1 MKNFKKE
8 FFSYITIIGL
18 ALLLAVNYYVFII
31 ENNFAPAGINGIA
44 TMLQYKTG
52 FSISYVSLIV
62 NIPLCVLFFF
72 LIEKGYGVKSLVFTL
87 VYSFA
92 YLQLQKSGFDFLQYN
107 AGGHDT
113 IFPVIISGVLSGIVA
128 GFALKNN
135 SSSGGMELISKII
148 NVKRPNTN
156 FFIIVFTINAIIAL
170 VSLFVYSDKGTVDYK
185 PVALCITYCF
195 VSNYVG
201 NYIIKG
207 TKTAYQFTVVTEH
220 PKEISEELTSVLRHG
235 VTEIA
240 AKGAYSQTNKTVL
253 LCVVNNTQIA
263 DFSKIIS
270 KYDNTFSYCET
281 VNETFGNFKRI
292 RK

>member
-1 MKNFKKE
+1 MKNFQKT
-8 FFSYITIIGL
+8 FCSYLIIIAL

-31 ENNFAPAGINGIA
+31 KNNFAPAGINGIA

-62 NIPLCVLFFF
+62 NLPLCLLFFF
-72 LIEKGYGVKSLVFTL
+72 LIEKEYAVKSAVFTI

-92 YLQLQKSGFDFLQYN
+92 YLYLQKSGLENIQYD

-148 NVKRPNTN
+148 NSKRPNTN
-156 FFIIVFTINAIIAL
+156 FFIVTFTLNAIIAL
-170 VSLFVYSDKGTVDYK
+170 VSLFVYSDKGYLDYK

-207 TKTAYQFTVVTEH
+207 TKSAYQFTVITEH
-220 PKEISEELTSVLRHG
+220 PEKIAEEVTKILRHG
-235 VTEIA
+235 VTKIA
-240 AKGAYSQTNKTVL
+240 AEGAYTHNSKTVL
-253 LCVVNNTQIA
+253 LCVVNSTQIS
-263 DFSKIIS
+263 DFRKIIA

-281 VNETFGNFKRI
+281 VNETFGNFKKI
-292 RK
+292 KK

>member
-1 MKNFKKE
+1 MKIFKKS
-8 FFSYITIIGL
+8 FLSYLVLIAL

-31 ENNFAPAGINGIA
+31 KNNFAPAGINGIA

-62 NIPLCVLFFF
+62 NIPLCALFFF
-72 LIEKGYGVKSLVFTL
+72 LIEKEYAVKSLVFTL

-92 YLQLQKSGFDFLQYN
+92 YLYLQKSGLENIQYN

-128 GFALKNN
+128 GYALKNN
-135 SSSGGMELISKII
+135 SASGGMELISKII
-148 NVKRPNTN
+148 NAKRPNTN
-156 FFIIVFTINAIIAL
+156 FFIITFTLNAIVAL
-170 VSLFVYSDKGTVDYK
+170 VSLFVYSDKGFIDYK

-207 TKTAYQFTVVTEH
+207 TKSAYQFTVITEH
-220 PKEISEELTSVLRHG
+220 PDEITQDVTKILKHG
-235 VTEIA
+235 VTKITAE
-240 AKGAYSQTNKTVL
+240 GAYTHNSKTVL
-253 LCVVNNTQIA
+253 LCVVNSTQIA
-263 DFSKIIS
+263 DFRKIIA

-281 VNETFGNFKRI
+281 VNETFGNFKKI
-292 RK
+292 KK

>member
-1 MKNFKKE
+1 ML
-8 FFSYITIIGL
+8 IAL

-31 ENNFAPAGINGIA
+31 KNNFAPAGINGIA

-62 NIPLCVLFFF
+62 NIPLCALFFF
-72 LIEKGYGVKSLVFTL
+72 LIEKEYAVKSLVFTL

-92 YLQLQKSGFDFLQYN
+92 YLYLQKSGLENIQYN

-128 GFALKNN
+128 GYALKNN

-148 NVKRPNTN
+148 NAKRPNTN
-156 FFIIVFTINAIIAL
+156 FFIITFTLNAIVAL
-170 VSLFVYSDKGTVDYK
+170 VSLFVYSDKGFIDYK

-207 TKTAYQFTVVTEH
+207 TKSAYQFTVITEH
-220 PKEISEELTSVLRHG
+220 PDEITQDVTKILKHG
-235 VTEIA
+235 VTKITAE
-240 AKGAYSQTNKTVL
+240 GAYTHNRKTVL
-253 LCVVNNTQIA
+253 LCVVNSTQIA
-263 DFSKIIS
+263 DFRKIIA

-281 VNETFGNFKRI
+281 VNETFGNFKKI